1 MRRAEKGNI
10 SFFIVRV
17 DSECS
22 CVHNLTPISH
32 GLLLQDI
39 CFLTNGDPP
48 AWLPSSLEMELS
60 LGLELLE
67 AVLRGYPRVFVKVWN
82 TSIGTM
88 GVVDSHTHS
97 NTYCET

>member
-1 MRRAEKGNI
+1 V
-10 SFFIVRV
+10 FII
-17 DSECS
+17 
-22 CVHNLTPISH
+22 LTSISH

-82 TSIGTM
+82 TSICTM
-88 GVVDSHTHS
+88 GVVDSHNHS
-97 NTYCET
+97 NTYGFEKRAHFAQRPNFGF